1 LHALVPEAKSCG
13 PDYSVM
19 TVSPL
24 PDRRPTADE
33 MYAIIYG
40 ELKRIARHQ
49 LRSDAPATLSTTEL
63 VHEAFLKL
71 GHGPAAGWDGRA
83 HFFGAASR
91 AMRQVLVDLAR
102 RRRATKRGGELR
114 RVSLSDA
121 GAALDVEL
129 DEIIALDAAL
139 EQLNS
144 VDERLRQIVELRFF
158 AGLGEEEVATILGV
172 TPRTV
177 ERNWVKARLFLLKE
191 LDSPPRPH
199 RSG

>member
-1 LHALVPEAKSCG
+1 
-13 PDYSVM
+13 M

-24 PDRRPTADE
+24 PDHDGPAADE
-33 MYAIIYG
+33 MYALVYG

-49 LRSDAPATLSTTEL
+49 LRADAPATLTTTDL

-71 GHGPAAGWDGRA
+71 GHGPAAGWEGRA

-102 RRRATKRGGELR
+102 RRRATKHGGDLR
-114 RVSLSDA
+114 RVSLSAA
-121 GAALDVEL
+121 GASLDVEL

-144 VDERLRQIVELRFF
+144 VDERLRRIVELRFF
-158 AGLGEEEVATILGV
+158 AGLGEEEVARILGV

-177 ERNWVKARLFLLKE
+177 ERNWVKARLILLKE
-191 LDSPPRPH
+191 LDAPPRPD
-199 RSG
+199 RSR